1 MKKLLLILLLG
12 AIILPA
18 LGQAKKV
25 AILETVDRDGSVSYA
40 HKLMLR
46 ANLAK
51 AITNTPGYEAY
62 DRTDMD
68 AILGEQNFQRTGMVS
83 DDQIKR
89 LGEMTGAEYILVAE
103 AVKVD
108 DANLFITAKILNVE
122 TAQTERTDNALMNM
136 SATDIQHGCE
146 SLANKLLGLSA
157 NASSNVDKTSS
168 QTPQKNS
175 AVKDFFNNLSSQH
188 ATKKAKTGDDKI
200 EEQTYTNPLIGT
212 LKTFEDG
219 TAGIVFYTTND
230 GHGLVVAL
238 YEITAKWYDGKKYVD
253 ITTINNDEN
262 LNASM
267 ISGFNNTN
275 AMLTQLGTIQ
285 APAAAYCRTMGA
297 NWYLPTAGEL
307 IYLLKIA
314 NKGQKT
320 DGPISKALMENGGGY
335 LEGWYWSSS
344 EYKKDEAWNISA
356 SGWDAT
362 EDKKDAL
369 KVRPIRA
376 F

>member
-1 MKKLLLILLLG
+1 MKKVLLILLLG
-12 AIILPA
+12 AIMLPA
-18 LGQAKKV
+18 FSQAKKV

-146 SLANKLLGLSA
+146 SLANKLLGTTTKPSA
-157 NASSNVDKTSS
+157 PVKSSETPEAQQTEKSSGNKFLGLFTKSSTKSSATS
-168 QTPQKNS
+168 NS
-175 AVKDFFNNLSSQH
+175 STSENTLV
-188 ATKKAKTGDDKI
+188 
-200 EEQTYTNPLIGT
+200 GT

-219 TAGIVFYTTND
+219 TSGVIFYVGAN
-230 GHGLVVAL
+230 GHGLVVSL
-238 YEITAKWYDGKKYVD
+238 FEIAAKWFDGKKYID
-253 ITTINNDEN
+253 ITSVNNDEE
-262 LNASM
+262 LSTSLV
-267 ISGFNNTN
+267 SGLDNTN
-275 AMLTQLGTIQ
+275 AILNQVGTSQ
-285 APAAAYCRTMGA
+285 APAAAYCRTMGP
-297 NWYLPTAGEL
+297 NWYLPSAGEL
-307 IYLLKIA
+307 LYLMKIA
-314 NKGQKT
+314 NKGQKNS
-320 DGPISKALMENGGGY
+320 GPISKALMENGGGY
-335 LEGWYWSSS
+335 LDGWYWSSS
-344 EYKKDEAWNISA
+344 ECKKDEAWNINA

>member
-1 MKKLLLILLLG
+1 MKKVLLILLLG
-12 AIILPA
+12 AIMLPA
-18 LGQAKKV
+18 FSQAKKV

-136 SATDIQHGCE
+136 SAADIQHGCE

-230 GHGLVVAL
+230 GHGLVVSL
-238 YEITAKWYDGKKYVD
+238 VETTAKWLDARKYQD
-253 ITTINNDEN
+253 ITMVPNDEN
-262 LNASM
+262 VNSSLV
-267 ISGFNNTN
+267 SGANYTN
-275 AMLTQLGTIQ
+275 AILTQLGSSQ
-285 APAAAYCRTMGA
+285 APAAAWCKSLGQE
-297 NWYLPTAGEL
+297 WYLPSAGEL
-307 IYLLKIA
+307 IYLFKIA
-314 NKGQKT
+314 NLG
-320 DGPISKALMENGGGY
+320 DNESGPISTALISKGGGY
-335 LEGWYWSSS
+335 FSDWYWCSS
-344 EYKKDEAWNISA
+344 EQEKDEAWNISA
-356 SGWDAT
+356 SGRT
-362 EDKKDAL
+362 SSEDKKEEL
-369 KVRPIRA
+369 KVRAVRA